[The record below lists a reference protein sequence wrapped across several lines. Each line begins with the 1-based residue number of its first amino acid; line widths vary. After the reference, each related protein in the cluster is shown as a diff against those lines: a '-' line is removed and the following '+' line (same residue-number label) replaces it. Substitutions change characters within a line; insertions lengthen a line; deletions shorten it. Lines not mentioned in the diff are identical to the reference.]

1 MPPSDRFSELEWVR
15 EGKCEEVKVVL
26 FPAGVPIRKRVFD
39 LVLAG
44 LGFVLISPLLAL
56 IAGLVWATMG
66 RPIIFRQK
74 RPGYRGEPFV
84 LLKFRTMSQKR
95 DPSGEPLPDSQRL
108 TRLGRILRS
117 FSLDELPELLNVL
130 RGEMSLVGPRPLLMA
145 YLPRY
150 SPDQR
155 RRHNVLPG
163 MTGWAQVNGRNALTW
178 PTKFAYDL
186 WYVDHWS
193 LRLDVRILALT
204 LWKAVIR
211 EGVSPAGMD
220 TSPEFKGGEDVP
232 RSGSN

>member
-1 MPPSDRFSELEWVR
+1 
-15 EGKCEEVKVVL
+15 
-26 FPAGVPIRKRVFD
+26 
-39 LVLAG
+39 
-44 LGFVLISPLLAL
+44 
-56 IAGLVWATMG
+56 MG

-178 PTKFAYDL
+178 HTKFAYDL